1 MKETYYNKVGFA
13 SGTASDYT
21 CVVVAIRGED
31 FIHKLFNLVVKNVC
45 VRIVVE
51 IAPIEFVLA
60 MFAVGHTSATQS
72 QNKSD

>member
-1 MKETYYNKVGFA
+1 MIGPYNKVGFA

-60 MFAVGHTSATQS
+60 MFAVGHIR
-72 QNKSD
+72 KSRLLDYGDE